1 MSKPYIK
8 IPRPVLILH
17 DAAKQKRRLLLVAAI
32 ALAGALL
39 LIGLGYGVANRQQVI
54 TYLSGEETLRSQ
66 IRQLERELKEAQQE
80 LVLHQMAVGVSQ
92 QAQNSI
98 RQELKNYHTQI
109 AELEEVIEFYKSIMS
124 PDASDKELRAD
135 DIQLHATAIPNTYGY
150 TLTLAQFGGEHAL
163 VQGQVSLSVEGVL
176 AGEVVSIPH
185 ENLIDKGS
193 DAKFSFRYFQELK
206 GQLVVPEKF
215 DAQQITVQVIP
226 SSRQIQ
232 NSEYKFNWSIKEL

>member
-1 MSKPYIK
+1 M
-8 IPRPVLILH
+8 H
-17 DAAKQKRRLLLVAAI
+17 DTAKQKRRLLLIVAI
-32 ALAGALL
+32 AFTGALL

-66 IRQLERELKEAQQE
+66 VRQLERELKETQQE

-98 RQELKNYHTQI
+98 RQELKNHHAQV
-109 AELEEVIEFYKSIMS
+109 AELEGVIEFYKSIMS
-124 PDASDKELRAD
+124 PEASDKELRAD
-135 DIQLHATAIPNTYGY
+135 NIQLNATAVPNIYEFA
-150 TLTLAQFGGEHAL
+150 LTLAQFGGEHAL
-163 VQGQVSLSVEGVL
+163 VQGQVVLSVEGVQ
-176 AGEVVSIPH
+176 AGEVISIPH
-185 ENLIDKGS
+185 EDLMDKSS
-193 DAKFSFRYFQELK
+193 DAKFSFRYFQELR
-206 GQLVVPEKF
+206 GQLILPEGF